1 MTTLERDHDQ
11 DPEVG
16 EAPSVGAGRTA
27 RLRARVDLTSWGVGS
42 LALVVSLGFLVLN
55 AAYNQGRFSPPLDD
69 VYIHLQYAKQIG
81 LGHFLQYQDG
91 MAPSTGAS
99 SLLYVLVLGAAF
111 ALGAQGGLLLYAAVA
126 FGVVCMVAT
135 TVLAL
140 HLGRTVASPAV
151 GAATA
156 VLTAL
161 CGPLLWGATSGM
173 EVGMVSVLAVGT
185 LLAFVREQ
193 PLGRFRVTP
202 LVAVLLVLA
211 RPEGVVLAGAVLVGV
226 VVTLVQGRRLGVLST
241 RAVVVTAA
249 WCALPPVVALGQR
262 LLYLLLTG
270 SSENNGVLAKSW
282 LHQFLGS
289 PLEVADRVVTNVR
302 EAVATYGGLT
312 GIGIVAPGTLL
323 LASLGLAGLALDR
336 PRHRVLAGVLVL
348 GLLGIVVADS
358 TLMTALWQN
367 GRYMSPFLPLVLLL
381 TVLGVRTLGRAV
393 PAAPQRRAVVVAVV
407 GVAVLIAVVS
417 VPTWALRSAQ
427 QGAGIREAA
436 LSPAQWLRGN
446 TPPDARIAVNDVG
459 ATAYFSDRTVV
470 DMIGLTT
477 NGLAE
482 PSVEG
487 TGALYEALARMP
499 ADQRPT
505 HFSVFTDFMDV
516 DFEDMSAAGVLSE
529 EPLTTFQTRSPVRDA
544 ALGGVCQS
552 NGGCTQTD
560 VWSADWSVVGSGD
573 LPDVPVPGRIVDH
586 VNVGD
591 PVDEAAHGYEVDRAL
606 IGMRPRTILRGEDR
620 ADGRRMVDSGREVE
634 GGEHFTL
641 RGLTPGVPV
650 TLTTRVEAREPLAD
664 RNTQAGVVSV
674 GVGGRPAGD
683 WEFVTDDRSWVQDS
697 FVLPAELVTGP
708 EITVTLGPRQPYLQ
722 PYPDYRSFS
731 YWASQ

>member
-1 MTTLERDHDQ
+1 
-11 DPEVG
+11 
-16 EAPSVGAGRTA
+16 
-27 RLRARVDLTSWGVGS
+27 
-42 LALVVSLGFLVLN
+42 
-55 AAYNQGRFSPPLDD
+55 
-69 VYIHLQYAKQIG
+69 
-81 LGHFLQYQDG
+81 
-91 MAPSTGAS
+91 
-99 SLLYVLVLGAAF
+99 
-111 ALGAQGGLLLYAAVA
+111 
-126 FGVVCMVAT
+126 
-135 TVLAL
+135 
-140 HLGRTVASPAV
+140 
-151 GAATA
+151 
-156 VLTAL
+156 
-161 CGPLLWGATSGM
+161 M

-193 PLGRFRVTP
+193 PSGRFRSTP

-211 RPEGVVLAGAVLVGV
+211 RPEGLVLAGAVLVGV
-226 VVTLVQGRRLGVLST
+226 AATLVQGRRRGLLTT

-249 WCALPPVVALGQR
+249 WCALPPVAALGQR
-262 LLYLLLTG
+262 LLYLVLTG

-289 PLEVADRVVTNVR
+289 PLEVVDRMVTNTR
-302 EAVATYGGLT
+302 DAVATYGGLT
-312 GIGIVAPGTLL
+312 DDVGLVAPGTLL
-323 LASLGLAGLALDR
+323 LAALGLAALVLDR
-336 PRHRVLAGVLVL
+336 PRHRVLAAVLAL

-381 TVLGVRTLGRAV
+381 VVLGVRTLGRAV
-393 PAAPQRRAVVVAVV
+393 PAAPQRRSVVVALI
-407 GVAVLIAVVS
+407 GVAVLIGVVS

-436 LSPAQWLRGN
+436 LSPALWLRGN

-459 ATAYFSDRTVV
+459 ATAYFSDRPVV

-505 HFSVFTDFMDV
+505 YFSVFTEFMDV
-516 DFEDMSAAGVLSE
+516 DFEDMSAAGVLSD
-529 EPLTTFQTRSPVRDA
+529 EPLTTFQTRSPVRDV

-552 NGGCTQTD
+552 NGGCSQTD
-560 VWSADWSVVGSGD
+560 VWTADWSVVGSGD
-573 LPDVPVPGRIVDH
+573 LPDVAVPGRIVDH

-620 ADGRRMVDSGREVE
+620 IDGRRIVDSGREVE

-641 RGLTPGVPV
+641 RGLTPGVPA

-674 GVGGRPAGD
+674 GVDGRGAGD
-683 WEFVTDDRSWVQDS
+683 WEFATDDRSWVQDS
-697 FVLPAELVTGP
+697 FVLPGELVTAP